1 MRIITRIT
9 IVIAL
14 ILLQIACEPITSE
27 RQHLAEQW
35 KFKYDPENQGLLEGW
50 FNRDIDRSD
59 WELIE
64 VPGNWADVEYDGYG
78 WYHTQ
83 IQAKKYPAG
92 SKLALVFESVDDNA
106 IIWLDGRLIGKHEGF
121 GEKFFVDMDH
131 KLNDWQ
137 MHDLVVRIED
147 TGHGGGINNE
157 VYLQP
162 YVEEVDLLRSEVST
176 KTAPEAPEWAQNAAI
191 YELFIRSHSSA
202 RSFAAVEED
211 LDRIQDLGIDII
223 WFMPVHPIG
232 VERHKEDPG
241 SPYAVRDYYTVN
253 SRFGTLEEFGS
264 LVNAIHERG
273 MYVILDMVLNHTAW
287 DNELIESNPDW
298 YTRNADGE
306 MTHPAHTDWTD
317 VADLDYDVDAVQQY
331 MIDMLVWW
339 VQEQNV
345 DGFRFDVAELV
356 PYDFWVKAKQAC
368 QKVKPDVFFLAEG
381 DKPELHL
388 NGHDMTYSWNIWQTV
403 IDVARGEEKVSALKE
418 SYEHE
423 AYQYPENAL
432 RMRFTENHDK
442 IRSHANIGDKEL
454 NETAWAFIALMDG
467 NPLIYAGQE
476 IGARR
481 RADILKDPV
490 IYWSRADRVLERTMG
505 EILALRK
512 QWISADSDFEIVL
525 ANDEKQ
531 VIAYKHG
538 PLLSFFNFSNQDFE
552 FSATGMDSILYGELE
567 MSSDN
572 KLTLA
577 AKSYGVIK

>member
-1 MRIITRIT
+1 MRFIARIT

-27 RQHLAEQW
+27 RQYLAEQW
-35 KFKYDPENQGLLEGW
+35 NFKYDPENQGLLEGW
-50 FNRDIDRSD
+50 FNGDIDRSD
-59 WELIE
+59 WESIE
-64 VPGNWADVEYDGYG
+64 VPGNWADIEYDGYG

-106 IIWLDGRLIGKHEGF
+106 IIWLDGRLIGKHEGY
-121 GEKFFVDMDH
+121 GKKFFIDMDH

-147 TGHGGGINNE
+147 TGQGGGINKA

-211 LDRIQDLGIDII
+211 LDRINGLGIDII

-241 SPYAVRDYYTVN
+241 SPYAVRDYYAVN
-253 SRFGTLEEFGS
+253 PRFGTMEEFNS
-264 LVNAIHERG
+264 LVNAIHDRG

-287 DNELIESNPDW
+287 DNELIQEHPDW

-306 MTHPAHTDWTD
+306 MTHPPHTDWTD
-317 VADLDYDVDAVQQY
+317 VADLNYDVEAVQQY

-339 VQEQNV
+339 VKEQKV

-356 PYDFWVKAKQAC
+356 PYEFWVKAKQAC
-368 QKVKPDVFFLAEG
+368 QEVRPDVFFLAEG

-403 IDVARGEEKVSALKE
+403 INVARGEEKVSALKE

-423 AYQYPENAL
+423 AYQYPKNAL

-490 IYWSRADRVLERTMG
+490 IYWSRADRVLEQTMG

-538 PLLSFFNFSNQDFE
+538 PLLSFFNFSDQEFD
-552 FSATGMDSILYGELE
+552 FSATGMDSVLYGELE
-567 MSSDN
+567 MSTDD